1 MLILHYKSQF
11 LLALLLFLLVKLNNL
26 TIDQQEAVYNQTL
39 NIVEVSEGLD
49 GETFFLY
56 VFLGAACVLAL
67 VLGQQ
72 ALSSLARRRSPRAAP
87 KPLETGTANDVDY
100 DWLPKEVVNQL
111 SKF

>member
-1 MLILHYKSQF
+1 M
-11 LLALLLFLLVKLNNL
+11 
-26 TIDQQEAVYNQTL
+26 
-39 NIVEVSEGLD
+39 EVSEGLD

-72 ALSSLARRRSPRAAP
+72 GLSTLARRRGPRAAP

-100 DWLPKEVVNQL
+100 EWLPKEVVAQL
-111 SKF
+111 SMYL

>member
-1 MLILHYKSQF
+1 M
-11 LLALLLFLLVKLNNL
+11 
-26 TIDQQEAVYNQTL
+26 
-39 NIVEVSEGLD
+39 EVSEGLD

-72 ALSSLARRRSPRAAP
+72 ALSSLARRRTPRATP
-87 KPLETGTANDVDY
+87 KPLETGTGANDVDY

-111 SKF
+111 SECSNLQINK

>member
-1 MLILHYKSQF
+1 M
-11 LLALLLFLLVKLNNL
+11 
-26 TIDQQEAVYNQTL
+26 

-56 VFLGAACVLAL
+56 VFLGAAVVLAL

-72 ALSSLARRRSPRAAP
+72 ALATLARRRSPRAAP
-87 KPLETGTANDVDY
+87 RPLERGTATDVDY

-111 SKF
+111 SEYS